1 MKLACK
7 FCWFIFLLP
16 FLLTAQDT
24 LRFTPTV
31 GYQTFK
37 VREPV
42 LRMKPGQVLISET
55 MMGQYYTKE
64 GGAWPGEVG
73 PIYIEGATPQDQLV
87 VKLLRVRPNRDLAPA
102 AISGNFG
109 GLASDV
115 RVRLLNQ
122 PVPNERFLWQLDR
135 ERNLGILDLKRSS
148 MPRIEAPLAPMLGRL
163 AVAPRGEESYT
174 GLWPGYFG
182 GNMDAPEIREGVTVY
197 LPIFHEG
204 AYFYFGDGH
213 ALQGYGEIAGTGLE
227 ATMDVTLQIDLI
239 KNKPIDWPRI
249 EDDEYIMVAGSA
261 RPLID
266 AFRLAHVELIEW
278 LETEY
283 GFDRWE
289 AYQVL
294 SQVGTSSVSNIV
306 DPQYTVV
313 AKFPKKYLPQPEAH
327 SLFGEPLYA
336 LAIPTEQ
343 RARLDSNLA
352 KAQAY
357 YQQNPKDPERIIWL
371 GRRLAYLWR
380 YREAIEV
387 FSKGIAL
394 HPKSYKLLRH
404 RGHRY
409 ITVREFDNAI
419 ADLEKAAKL
428 IRNVP
433 DETEPDGAPNQYNIP
448 TSTSHSNIWY
458 HLGLAYYLKGDFE
471 NALRSFLECMKFSK
485 NDDMICA
492 TSDWLYMIYRRLG
505 RVAEAQKVLD
515 SIHENMNILENHA
528 YHKRLL
534 MYKGLLS
541 PDSLLDAKNASDLD
555 IATQGYGVGNW
566 YFYNG
571 ETEKAKEIFA
581 RVRKGKYWAAFGY
594 IAAEA
599 DLWRGR

>member
-1 MKLACK
+1 MKLAFK
-7 FCWFIFLLP
+7 FCWLILLLP
-16 FLLTAQDT
+16 FSLLAQDT
-24 LRFTPTV
+24 LRFTPTA

-55 MMGQYYTKE
+55 MMGPYYTKE

-115 RVRLLNQ
+115 RVRLLNP

-213 ALQGYGEIAGTGLE
+213 ALQGHGEIAGTGLE

-249 EDDEYIMVAGSA
+249 EDEEFIMVAGSA

-266 AFRLAHVELIEW
+266 AFRLAHVEVIEW

-336 LAIPTEQ
+336 PAIPAEQ
-343 RARLDSNLA
+343 RAKLDSNLV
-352 KAQAY
+352 KAQADY
-357 YQQNPKDPERIIWL
+357 RQNPKDEEHIIWL

-387 FSKGIAL
+387 FSKGITL
-394 HPKSYKLLRH
+394 HPKSHRLLRH
-404 RGHRY
+404 RGFG
-409 ITVREFDNAI
+409 ESG
-419 ADLEKAAKL
+419 KA
-428 IRNVP
+428 
-433 DETEPDGAPNQYNIP
+433 
-448 TSTSHSNIWY
+448 HSQRA
-458 HLGLAYYLKGDFE
+458 G
-471 NALRSFLECMKFSK
+471 
-485 NDDMICA
+485 
-492 TSDWLYMIYRRLG
+492 
-505 RVAEAQKVLD
+505 
-515 SIHENMNILENHA
+515 
-528 YHKRLL
+528 
-534 MYKGLLS
+534 
-541 PDSLLDAKNASDLD
+541 
-555 IATQGYGVGNW
+555 
-566 YFYNG
+566 
-571 ETEKAKEIFA
+571 
-581 RVRKGKYWAAFGY
+581 
-594 IAAEA
+594 
-599 DLWRGR
+599 